1 MCMVYSFLREY
12 IPLGKKTINVG
23 KKARNVK
30 LLLDLDILLF
40 PGRNER

>member
-23 KKARNVK
+23 KKARKNVK
-30 LLLDLDILLF
+30 FHLDFTFI
-40 PGRNER
+40 PGEE